1 MKHAERIIA
10 SITQEKHL
18 DIALKSKVGRINLVA
33 GSINTLHS
41 VMERVRQAGKR
52 IYLHVEMIQGI
63 GRDAASIQYLAST
76 FKPDG
81 IITTKSTIVSHA
93 RQIGLP
99 TIQRVFAVD
108 STAVDT
114 AIRMIKTSKPDEI
127 ELMPG
132 LMPRVIEEVKAQLNL
147 PLIAGGLIR
156 HRREIEIALESGADY
171 VSMGNTKLW

>member
-18 DIALKSKVGRINLVA
+18 AIALKSKVGRINLVA

-76 FKPDG
+76 FQPDG

-93 RQIGLP
+93 RQIGMP

>member
-1 MKHAERIIA
+1 MRHADRIIA

-18 DIALKSKVGRINLVA
+18 DIALKSPIQRINLVA
-33 GSINTLHS
+33 GSINTLPS
-41 VMERVRQAGKR
+41 VMERVRRAGKV

-81 IITTKSTIVSHA
+81 IITTKSTIVNNA
-93 RQIGLP
+93 RQVGLK

-114 AIRMIKTSKPDEI
+114 AIRMIKTCKPDEI

-132 LMPRVIEEVKAQLNL
+132 LMPRVIEEVKEQLSQ

-156 HRREIEIALESGADY
+156 HRKEIDIALESGADF